1 MGRYPEAIQ
10 DFDIAIEHVKNKPFF
25 YYERG
30 RSHQALGN
38 STAAQRDFD
47 TAKSMGRIS
56 FNPLHHIDPITTI
69 GLPLLLV
76 ILGQPPF
83 AIAKPVPVNFA
94 RLKFEEFGMAMVG
107 IAGPLTNLLL
117 GIIAILL
124 MRITNPAFL
133 AVLSRGQMLVP
144 TNPIDGFLA
153 FSILMNIGLFVFN
166 MIPFPPLDGSRV
178 LYAFVPEAIQKL
190 MDRIESLGLTAIL
203 VFMFIGFRIISPLI
217 YSINL
222 TLIRF
227 FAG

>member
-1 MGRYPEAIQ
+1 MQSDILIYLFYALPALLVAISLHEMMHSV
-10 DFDIAIEHVKNKPFF
+10 AG
-25 YYERG
+25 YW
-30 RSHQALGN
+30 LG
-38 STAAQRDFD
+38 DD

>member
-1 MGRYPEAIQ
+1 MQSDILIYLFYALPALLVAISLHEMMHSV
-10 DFDIAIEHVKNKPFF
+10 AG
-25 YYERG
+25 YW
-30 RSHQALGN
+30 LG
-38 STAAQRDFD
+38 DD

-203 VFMFIGFRIISPLI
+203 LFMFIGFRIISPLI